1 MSLKDK
7 TKSFKKDGIKFM
19 EGRTK
24 GDSTLLFDR
33 IINVMDYDFI
43 KGDDG
48 EYLVYII
55 DEDDKSFYFGGEVL
69 TKNFKEFTSEEK
81 KELQEFG
88 LPIRLRN
95 KKGKKHNYT
104 SVEYYPDDETTTDD
118 LPF

>member
-7 TKSFKKDGIKFM
+7 TKSFKKEGIKFM

-24 GDSTLLFDR
+24 GESSSLFDR
-33 IINVMDYDFI
+33 IVNVIDYDFI

-55 DEDDKSFYFGGEVL
+55 KEDVTSFYFGGEVL
-69 TKNFKEFTSEEK
+69 TKNFKEFSNEEK

-88 LPIRLRN
+88 LPIRLHN
-95 KKGKKHNYT
+95 QKGKKHNYT
-104 SVEYYPDDETTTDD
+104 FVEYYPEDETTTDD